1 MRLIMGSEK
10 DSKIHKMVADLAT
23 QRDELRLQMHLLAA
37 EAKDEWEE
45 VEEKWQHLESKMGQ
59 VGKSAKESAGEIGAA
74 GEQLVEE
81 IGNAY
86 KRIRK
91 AGK

>member
-1 MRLIMGSEK
+1 MDSEE
-10 DSKIHKMVADLAT
+10 DSKLRKLVADLAT
-23 QRDELRLQMHLLAA
+23 QRDELRLQVHLLAA

-45 VEEKWQHLESKMGQ
+45 VEEKWRHLESKMGR

-74 GEQLVEE
+74 GEQLAEE

-86 KRIRK
+86 RRIKK
-91 AGK
+91 ASK